1 MGRKMTLGQNQNTRR
16 PIRIKLMKT
25 LSNHIQTAVIRNNVH
40 EPIEII
46 DSVDFYT
53 KNLTK

>member
-46 DSVDFYT
+46 DSVDFDT